1 MISDFALEII
11 VISIFL
17 LGVVSTFWIIL
28 SSYRFTELLESYLD
42 KSKFVASNRKVLS
55 HAGLVGLL
63 IRNCAM
69 ALMFLI
75 PRFCEKRGLIEKDEL
90 LDLPIHL
97 KRKLL
102 VPWMISGF
110 TLFAASIY
118 RFFVL

>member
-1 MISDFALEII
+1 MSDIALAGVGIFII
-11 VISIFL
+11 FSSL
-17 LGVVSTFWIIL
+17 VVSCWIYVF
-28 SSYRFTELLESYLD
+28 SYLFTELIEGYLSG
-42 KSKFVASNRKVLS
+42 SKFVASNRKALS
-55 HAGLVGLL
+55 GLGLL
-63 IRNCAM
+63 GKAVRNGSIG
-69 ALMFLI
+69 LMFLI

-118 RFFVL
+118 CFFVI

>member
-1 MISDFALEII
+1 MNNVALAII
-11 VISIFL
+11 VILIFF
-17 LGVVSTFWIIL
+17 LGIVSTFWIVL
-28 SSYRFTELLESYLD
+28 TSYRFTELLESYLD

-75 PRFCEKRGLIEKDEL
+75 PRLCEKRGLIEKDEL
-90 LDLPIHL
+90 LNLPIHL

-102 VPWMISGF
+102 VPWIISGF

-118 RFFVL
+118 CFFVI